1 MFFIFTSI
9 FDSKRRVVNFEAF
22 YISSFNRAKISNI
35 TSWIKMNVAQE
46 DMIYGT
52 AWLARA

>member
-9 FDSKRRVVNFEAF
+9 FDSKRIVVNFEVF
-22 YISSFNRAKISNI
+22 YIFSFKREKISSI

-52 AWLARA
+52 AWLAKA

>member
-52 AWLARA
+52 AWLAMA